1 MPISP
6 EQKEELTQRIL
17 EVTERQIAENGLAA
31 VSTRSIAREAGCSG
45 GSIYTRFSD
54 FDDLVLAVNSRALA
68 RFGAVLDRLAA
79 EAGNLSIEDRLIA
92 MAFAYL
98 DFALSERNSWSALF
112 EHRLADGDTLPDWHR
127 RDHLRLFAYI
137 EAPLLEF
144 DPELT
149 EEQAGQLARTL
160 YSAVHGIVS
169 VSIEDRLGRVE
180 TEVLRRQIA
189 VVLQGIAAGWRQV
202 PPSRLL
208 AR

>member
-31 VSTRSIAREAGCSG
+31 VSTRLIAREAGCSG
-45 GSIYTRFSD
+45 GSIYTRFAD

-68 RFGAVLDRLAA
+68 RFGATLDRLAA
-79 EAGNLSIEDRLIA
+79 EAVPLSIEDRLIA

-98 DFALSERNSWSALF
+98 DFALRERNSWSALF
-112 EHRLADGDTLPDWHR
+112 EHRLADGETLPDWHR
-127 RDHLRLFAYI
+127 QDHLRLFAYI
-137 EAPLLEF
+137 EAPLREF
-144 DPELT
+144 DPGLSPEH
-149 EEQAGQLARTL
+149 AGQLARTL

-169 VSIEDRLGRVE
+169 LSIEDRLGRVE
-180 TEVLRRQIA
+180 TEVLRCQIVA
-189 VVLQGIAAGWRQV
+189 VLKGIAAGWRLE

-208 AR
+208 AD